1 MDFDTFKRAV
11 DSLTDHDGTIGI
23 MGGEPTLHPE
33 FERFMFYLQEKLG
46 AHRGRSRMLRPIK
59 DFVKEHLR
67 RDWECSRIADENGN
81 AVYREHGARLFS
93 NMGRAYGKYYE
104 IITDTCNK
112 QVLDDHIN
120 PVYHQPGLIARKDLG
135 IPDDAWIKL
144 RDKCWI
150 QDEWCASITPK
161 GAFFCEIAAGLDMLF
176 DGPGGWEIEP
186 EWWRREPRDFGRQLE
201 LCEWC
206 GFALKTF
213 SRDSSEDIDDVSP
226 TLYGMLQKIGGQKI
240 RRGRVNLLKTE
251 NGEIAEESKRE
262 NKRFSSG
269 MPYLE
274 HYEDRF
280 STVNSILYVREYDVV
295 EIEDSAL
302 FGAELNKRLKESKDW
317 ILVKSKGKTVTNE
330 LDGRIKSHVLNPG
343 TLLYSKDDAGYMALF
358 SKRALSLRRIG
369 FDGVAHLTSF
379 DQFEKKWNPSK
390 TIDLSIAFEVP
401 PMLKSRVVSGK
412 RYAIWGT
419 GMAGDQAVDAIKC
432 AEAEIV
438 IVVDK
443 AESKHDTL
451 FHGNT
456 ISDPRSLVECQSEF
470 DYLICANY
478 NHCDEIK
485 AQAAEL
491 GIDPSK
497 LLLITEI

>member
-1 MDFDTFKRAV
+1 MDFVTFKRAV
-11 DSLTDHDGTIGI
+11 DSLADHDGTIGI

-33 FERFMFYLQEKLG
+33 FERFMLYLQEKLG
-46 AHRGRSRMLRPIK
+46 THPGRSRMLRPIK
-59 DFVKEHLR
+59 NFVKEQLR
-67 RDWECSRIADENGN
+67 RDWECSRVVDENGN
-81 AVYREHGARLFS
+81 TVYKEYGARLFS
-93 NMGRAYGKYYE
+93 NMGRTYSKYYE
-104 IITDTCNK
+104 IIADTCNK

-120 PVYHQPGLIARKDLG
+120 PVYHQPGLVARRDLG

-144 RDKCWI
+144 RDACWV

-176 DGPGGWEIEP
+176 GGPGGWEIKP
-186 EWWRREPRDFGRQLE
+186 GWWTREPGDFGRQLE
-201 LCEWC
+201 LCELC

-226 TLYGMLQKIGGQKI
+226 TLYAMLQKIGGQKI
-240 RRGRVNLLKTE
+240 GKGRINLLKIE

-280 STVNSILYVREYDVV
+280 NAVNSILYIQTYDV
-295 EIEDSAL
+295 IEVSDGES
-302 FGAELNKRLKESKDW
+302 FGAELNKRIKESKDW
-317 ILVKSKGKTVTNE
+317 ILIKSKGKAVTSS
-330 LDGRIKSHVLNPG
+330 LDERIRSYILNPG
-343 TLLYSKDDAGYMALF
+343 TLLYSKEHNGYTALF

-369 FDGVAHLTSF
+369 FDGIAHLTTF
-379 DQFEKKWNPSK
+379 DQLAEKWNPSK
-390 TIDLSIAFEVP
+390 AIDISIAFDAPSGPE
-401 PMLKSRVVSGK
+401 SRVVRGK

-419 GMAGDQAVDAIKC
+419 GMAGDQAVDAIEC
-432 AEAEIV
+432 AGAKTV
-438 IVVDK
+438 IVADK
-443 AESKHDTL
+443 AESKHNTL
-451 FHGNT
+451 FHGSM
-456 ISDPRSLVECQSEF
+456 IRAPEYLAARQSEF

-491 GIDPSK
+491 GINPSK